1 MPGGG
6 DSAEMIFDFF
16 LRFFCSSYDGLLQ
29 AFLRKNKVPSS
40 CIRRHYIHH
49 PSSSSSLMISYSYH
63 RQSTPSERVSMAFAS
78 TSYHRSPPS
87 SSTRIPSADRRRQH
101 HRLCSKSN
109 TLKTC
114 SAIRPNE
121 IQNNGKIEI
130 KKVDADAD
138 IRGAACVRAL
148 CFYSYPK
155 DRSEFSIR
163 AHRLTKIEAEF
174 EAISNKITGKDVSYK
189 NNDVFCYVA
198 VEERV
203 KGDNRVPEDPAIVIP
218 DEKSAIVCGTLDLNV
233 GVNLPAEEL
242 VGKFPIEGNARKK
255 RCYMSN
261 VCVLESRRN
270 LGIAR
275 QLIERAIED
284 AKNINV
290 EEIYVHVVSE
300 NIAAKRLYEKA
311 GFVVESEESAKEAL
325 TRMHE
330 PRQILRYRG

>member
-1 MPGGG
+1 
-6 DSAEMIFDFF
+6 
-16 LRFFCSSYDGLLQ
+16 
-29 AFLRKNKVPSS
+29 
-40 CIRRHYIHH
+40 
-49 PSSSSSLMISYSYH
+49 
-63 RQSTPSERVSMAFAS
+63 MAFAS

-87 SSTRIPSADRRRQH
+87 SSTRIPSARWSFFHDDRRRQH

-130 KKVDADAD
+130 KKVDSDAD

-218 DEKSAIVCGTLDLNV
+218 GEKSAIVCGTLDLNV

-242 VGKFPIEGNARKK
+242 VGKFPFEGSARKK

>member
-1 MPGGG
+1 MPGGVTQQKELL
-6 DSAEMIFDFF
+6 DILIFSFVF
-16 LRFFCSSYDGLLQ
+16 VRRTNLQ
-29 AFLRKNKVPSS
+29 AFVRKNKVPSS
-40 CIRRHYIHH
+40 CIRRHYIH

-130 KKVDADAD
+130 KKVDSDAD

-198 VEERV
+198 VEERI
-203 KGDNRVPEDPAIVIP
+203 KGDIRVPEDPAIVIP
-218 DEKSAIVCGTLDLNV
+218 GEKSAIVCGTLDLNV

>member
-16 LRFFCSSYDGLLQ
+16 LRFCSSYGLLQ

-130 KKVDADAD
+130 KKVDSDAD

-203 KGDNRVPEDPAIVIP
+203 RGDNRVPEDPAIVIP
-218 DEKSAIVCGTLDLNV
+218 GEKSAIVCGTLDLNV

>member
-1 MPGGG
+1 
-6 DSAEMIFDFF
+6 
-16 LRFFCSSYDGLLQ
+16 
-29 AFLRKNKVPSS
+29 
-40 CIRRHYIHH
+40 
-49 PSSSSSLMISYSYH
+49 MISYSYH

-130 KKVDADAD
+130 KKVDSDAD

-174 EAISNKITGKDVSYK
+174 EAISNKITGTHRLTKIEAEFEAISNKITGKDVSYK

-198 VEERV
+198 VEERI
-203 KGDNRVPEDPAIVIP
+203 KGDSRVPEDPAIVIP
-218 DEKSAIVCGTLDLNV
+218 GEKSAIVCGTLDLNV

>member
-1 MPGGG
+1 VPGGG

-16 LRFFCSSYDGLLQ
+16 LRFCSSYGLLQ

-87 SSTRIPSADRRRQH
+87 SSTRIPSADRR
-101 HRLCSKSN
+101 LCSKSN

-130 KKVDADAD
+130 KKVDSDAD

-203 KGDNRVPEDPAIVIP
+203 RGDNRVPEDPAIVIP
-218 DEKSAIVCGTLDLNV
+218 GEKSAIVCGTLDLNV

>member
-1 MPGGG
+1 VMIAFT
-6 DSAEMIFDFF
+6 SATSYHN
-16 LRFFCSSYDGLLQ
+16 RSS
-29 AFLRKNKVPSS
+29 
-40 CIRRHYIHH
+40 
-49 PSSSSSLMISYSYH
+49 PSSSSSSSSSSSL
-63 RQSTPSERVSMAFAS
+63 RS
-78 TSYHRSPPS
+78 TSTRS
-87 SSTRIPSADRRRQH
+87 DRRRP
-101 HRLCSKSN
+101 RFCFNKKN
-109 TLKTC
+109 TDVKKTC
-114 SAIRPNE
+114 YAINNNKV
-121 IQNNGKIEI
+121 QNNPTIEI
-130 KKVDADAD
+130 KMVDSDAD

-174 EAISNKITGKDVSYK
+174 ETISNKIAGKDVSYK

-203 KGDNRVPEDPAIVIP
+203 EGDERVPEDPAIVIP
-218 DEKSAIVCGTLDLNV
+218 GVKSAIVCGTLDLNV

-242 VGKFPIEGNARKK
+242 VGKFPTEGNARKK

-270 LGIAR
+270 LGIAK

-284 AKNINV
+284 AQKMNV

-300 NIAAKRLYEKA
+300 NVAAKRLYEKA

-325 TRMHE
+325 ARMHE
-330 PRQILRYRG
+330 PRQILRYHG

>member
-1 MPGGG
+1 
-6 DSAEMIFDFF
+6 
-16 LRFFCSSYDGLLQ
+16 
-29 AFLRKNKVPSS
+29 
-40 CIRRHYIHH
+40 
-49 PSSSSSLMISYSYH
+49 
-63 RQSTPSERVSMAFAS
+63 MAFAS

-130 KKVDADAD
+130 KKVDSDAD

-174 EAISNKITGKDVSYK
+174 ETISNKIAGKDVSYK

-203 KGDNRVPEDPAIVIP
+203 EGDERVPEDPAIVIP
-218 DEKSAIVCGTLDLNV
+218 GVKSAIVCGTLDLNV

-242 VGKFPIEGNARKK
+242 VGKFPTEGNARKK

-270 LGIAR
+270 LGIAK

-284 AKNINV
+284 AQKMNV

-300 NIAAKRLYEKA
+300 NVAAKRLYEKA

-325 TRMHE
+325 ARMHE
-330 PRQILRYRG
+330 PRQILRYHG